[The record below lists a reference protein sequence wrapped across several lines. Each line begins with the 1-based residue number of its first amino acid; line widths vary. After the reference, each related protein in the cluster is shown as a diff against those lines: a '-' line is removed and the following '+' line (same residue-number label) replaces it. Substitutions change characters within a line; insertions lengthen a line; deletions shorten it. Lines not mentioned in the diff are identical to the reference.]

1 MTIITVAV
9 TDIVPASIDRVWPVL
24 EDFGNITSWVPGID
38 KVEVIG
44 EGVGMIR
51 RIHVEGLEQ
60 AIDEKLTYMNASEF
74 SFSYAIPQGL
84 PLPLSE
90 YSASARLKPLDNDS
104 CEVCWQSNCIADGVS
119 QQEAEAM
126 IESTYQQLIDWLKAY
141 FL

>member
-9 TDIVPASIDRVWPVL
+9 TDIVPASIDKVWPVL
-24 EDFGNITSWVPGID
+24 EDFGNITLWVPGID

-51 RIHVEGLEQ
+51 RIYVEGLDEP
-60 AIDEKLTYMNASEF
+60 IDEQLNSINAAEF

-84 PLPLSE
+84 PLPLSD
-90 YSASARLKPLDNDS
+90 YSASAKLKPIDDKS

-119 QQEAEAM
+119 QQDAEAM
-126 IESTYQQLIDWLKAY
+126 IKATYQQLIDWLKAY
-141 FL
+141 F